1 MRTIITTI
9 FIMALCTQVSISQEL
24 AQGTITVYGSAT
36 TTVMPDQ
43 VIWQLHLLARD
54 EELEKVGAKIDK
66 TLSEIMKAVDLLK
79 IPDENIALGK
89 IQVSIQHKTKN
100 DYQTVKINYYEQRQ
114 KINLTQTNMGQYDV
128 FRHTLTKIDGLTFRQ
143 HFTMSKLDSVIA
155 LTRVKALK
163 NAKEKA
169 DQLASVLG
177 QSVGRAIS
185 ISEFKPNPTQRDL
198 EDALSYQQGV
208 VSSRGKPEGIDVKY
222 RIYGVFVLE

>member
-1 MRTIITTI
+1 
-9 FIMALCTQVSISQEL
+9 MAVLTMVLCVSVSMGQEQP
-24 AQGTITVYGSAT
+24 QGTITVFGSAS

-43 VIWQLHLLARD
+43 VIWQLTLLARD
-54 EELEKVGAKIDK
+54 EEMEKVGEKIDK
-66 TLSEIMKAVDLLK
+66 TLYEIMEAVEFLK

-89 IQVSIQHKTKN
+89 IKVSVQHKTKN
-100 DYQTVKINYYEQRQ
+100 DYKTVKINYYEQRQ
-114 KINLTQTNMGQYDV
+114 KINLTQTNMDQYDS
-128 FRHTLTKIDGLTFRQ
+128 FRHALTKINGLTFRQ
-143 HFTMSKLDSVIA
+143 QFTMSKLDSVITEMRIAA
-155 LTRVKALK
+155 LQ

-169 DQLASVLG
+169 DQLAGVLE

-198 EDALSYQQGV
+198 EDALSYQQGI